1 MTNRIPGW
9 LALTLVAALLLSILP
24 AAVLAAPATPVA
36 QQSDAASDVLT
47 PDALANM
54 TYISELTP
62 SGEATLV
69 DGKYEDV
76 DNRILVTLATAPIA
90 YGTLDGQD
98 AAAVLIVENGGGSGI
113 FVNLAVVVDQE
124 GTPVNVASTLLGDR
138 VDVTSLAIDD
148 DQVNLELIRQGP
160 GDPMCC
166 PTELARVSYT
176 LDGDQLV
183 AADETV
189 LGQGPQVVVYE
200 APEGG
205 MQITIVPPAPYEAG
219 TAAMPT
225 GAPLHTMVSFLGPD
239 PTAAQSD
246 GGPFL
251 AVYPADEYVQLWQDA
266 GDATIADLVSGL
278 QSTLADQPATL
289 DAPLPIVP
297 PATGVDTAAQ
307 VSYLTGDGYRGVR
320 FVAQST
326 LGGEPTGNE
335 QLSYYFSGLTDD
347 GRYLIGAQWP
357 VATTAAADALD
368 SAADDE
374 WTPTL
379 SSLDTAF
386 ASLIIQG
393 PGPTLTIDDLGN
405 MEYQSML
412 LEKPVLLTNGIYTE
426 TVVPD
431 SATGVTSV
439 QLLETPMAL
448 GYVDGFESAAVLIVE
463 NGGGTGQFVTLALV
477 QDVGGTPVNTANT
490 FLGDRPN
497 VTNLAIDADGSI
509 TVDMIQVGPNDAFC
523 CANMPMTVTYV
534 KTGDQLVMRDQA
546 SATIDT
552 TGYEGQ
558 VTAAVV
564 QPTAY
569 DNTMPPSGQGEPKH
583 FTWTL
588 GDTSDPGS
596 MTGYVS
602 VYPVEAYLAIWELQG
617 DSFVSDTLAQLETL
631 LSEQP
636 ADPAPPMPV
645 LPQVGATNDFAA
657 QVAYLDLPGGGNG
670 VRFIGR
676 FVQDVSPIE
685 NFQLRYIFQ
694 GLTNDGQT
702 LVVASIPVTTT
713 ALPAEPQSMSG
724 DEYNEFAANYESY
737 LAETT
742 ATFNA
747 LASTDF
753 APDLAVLDAILQS
766 VTPEASTNPL
776 APDSLANMEYSSELA
791 SDGVALL
798 ENGVYTESVAPD
810 SASMIEIR
818 LLPAPIAYGTLDDQ
832 DSAAVLLAESGGG
845 SGTFIVLAVVQA
857 PEGTPV
863 NVANAPLGDRV
874 QVQSLAIADNQITV
888 EMLAQG
894 PDDPMC
900 CPSQQTTQVYE
911 LQGDTLA
918 LVDET
923 TSSMESDSS
932 ASTLAG
938 TTWVWSQ
945 TQMNDDTLKTPA
957 VEGAFTLTFNDDGT
971 AGATTDCNTYSG
983 SYTEEGGSLAIEL
996 PAATLMACPDDSQE
1010 QEFIADVTSINS
1022 YIVTEE
1028 GDLALLLPF
1037 DSGSMIFTPGTGE
1050 ATGEGAMTEEPADD
1064 TAAEAPAAGLAGTA
1078 WNWVQT
1084 QYANDTIAAPA
1095 DPTLYVLT
1103 FGTDGTVSMQDD
1115 CNVLNGTF
1123 TEGENGELTIDLQT
1137 STMAACAPESLHDQ
1151 FVLDLAGV
1159 ASYLL
1164 QDGSMFAAI
1173 KYDTG
1178 IMEFAPAP

>member
-1 MTNRIPGW
+1 MQNRIPGW
-9 LALTLVAALLLSILP
+9 LALTLVAALLLSALP
-24 AAVLAAPATPVA
+24 AAALAAPAAPVVR
-36 QQSDAASDVLT
+36 QSDAASDVLT
-47 PDALANM
+47 PEALANM

-76 DNRILVTLATAPIA
+76 DNRILVTLATEPIA
-90 YGTLDGQD
+90 YGTLNGQD
-98 AAAVLIVENGGGSGI
+98 AAAVLVVENGGGSGI

-124 GTPVNVASTLLGDR
+124 GAPVNVASTLLGDR
-138 VDVTSLAIDD
+138 VDVTNLAIEN

-166 PTELARVSYT
+166 PTELASLSYT

-183 AADETV
+183 AVDETV
-189 LGQGPQVVVYE
+189 IGQGPQVVVYE

-239 PTAAQSD
+239 PATAPSD

-251 AVYPADEYVQLWQDA
+251 AVYPADEYVKLWQDA
-266 GDATIADLVSGL
+266 GDETMADLVSGL
-278 QSTLADQPATL
+278 QSTLAEQPATL
-289 DAPLPIVP
+289 AAPLPIVP
-297 PATGVDTAAQ
+297 PVTGVDTAAQ
-307 VSYLTGDGYRGVR
+307 VSYLAGDGYSGVR

-347 GRYLIGAQWP
+347 GRYLIAAQWP
-357 VATTAAADALD
+357 VTTTAAADALD

-379 SSLDTAF
+379 SSLDTTF
-386 ASLIIQG
+386 ESLIIQG
-393 PGPTLTIDDLGN
+393 PGPTLTADDLGN

-431 SATGVTSV
+431 SASGVTTV
-439 QLLETPMAL
+439 QLLETPVAY
-448 GYVDGFESAAVLIVE
+448 GYVDGFEAAAVLIVE

-477 QDVGGTPVNTANT
+477 QDVGGTPVNTANA

-497 VTNLAIDADGSI
+497 VTNLAINDDGSI

-534 KTGDQLVMRDQA
+534 KAGDQLVMRDQA

-569 DNTMPPSGQGEPKH
+569 DNTMPPSGQGESKH

-588 GDTSDPGS
+588 GDATEPGS
-596 MTGYVS
+596 VTGYVS
-602 VYPVEAYLAIWELQG
+602 VYPVEAYRAIWDVAG
-617 DSFVSDTLAQLETL
+617 DPFVNDALAQLETL

-636 ADPAPPMPV
+636 AEPAPPMPV
-645 LPQVGATNDFAA
+645 LPQLPATNDFAA
-657 QVAYLDLPGGGNG
+657 QVAYLDLPGGGSG

-685 NFQLRYIFQ
+685 NFQLRYVFQ
-694 GLTNDGQT
+694 GLTDDGQT
-702 LVVASIPVTTT
+702 LIVASIPVTTT
-713 ALPAEPQSMSG
+713 ALLAEPQSMSG
-724 DEYNEFAANYESY
+724 DEYNNFAANYESY

-747 LASTDF
+747 LAATDF
-753 APDLAVLDAILQS
+753 TPDLTVLDAILQS

-776 APDSLANMEYSSELA
+776 APDALANMEYSSELA
-791 SDGVALL
+791 TDGVALL
-798 ENGVYTESVAPD
+798 DNGVYTESIAPD
-810 SASMIEIR
+810 SASVIEIR
-818 LLPAPIAYGTLDDQ
+818 LLPAPIAYGTLDEQ

-845 SGTFIVLAVVQA
+845 SGTFINLAVVQA
-857 PEGTPV
+857 PDGTPV

-911 LQGDTLA
+911 LQGDTLV

-923 TSSMESDSS
+923 TGAAQSSNES
-932 ASTLAG
+932 ALAG
-938 TTWVWSQ
+938 TTWVWSE
-945 TQMNDDTLKTPA
+945 TQMNDGAIKTPA
-957 VEGAFTLTFNDDGT
+957 TAGAFTLTFGEDGT

-983 SYTEEGGSLAIEL
+983 SFTEDSSSLTIDL
-996 PAATLMACPDDSQE
+996 PIATLMACPDGSQE

-1022 YIVTEE
+1022 YIITEE
-1028 GDLALLLPF
+1028 GNLALLLPF
-1037 DSGSMIFTPGTGE
+1037 DSGSIIFTPGTGE
-1050 ATGEGAMTEEPADD
+1050 GTGEGAMTDD
-1064 TAAEAPAAGLAGTA
+1064 TAAEAPATGLAGTA

-1103 FGTDGTVSMQDD
+1103 FGADGTVNMQDD

-1137 STMAACAPESLHDQ
+1137 STMAACPPESLHDQ

-1164 QDGSMFAAI
+1164 QDGNLFAAI

>member
-1 MTNRIPGW
+1 MKKRIPGW
-9 LALTLVAALLLSILP
+9 LALTLVAALLLSALP
-24 AAVLAAPATPVA
+24 AAAVAAPSIPVA
-36 QQSDAASDVLT
+36 QQSDTASDVLT
-47 PDALANM
+47 PEALANM

-76 DNRILVTLATAPIA
+76 DNRILVTLATEPIA
-90 YGTLDGQD
+90 YGTLGGQD

-113 FVNLAVVVDQE
+113 FVNLAVVVDQD
-124 GTPVNVASTLLGDR
+124 GAPVNVASTLLGDR
-138 VDVTSLAIDD
+138 VDVTSFAIEN

-166 PTELARVSYT
+166 PTELASVSYT

-183 AADETV
+183 VADDTV

-219 TAAMPT
+219 AAAMPT

-239 PTAAQSD
+239 PAAAQSD

-266 GDATIADLVSGL
+266 GDATMADLVSGL

-289 DAPLPIVP
+289 AAPLPIVP
-297 PATGVDTAAQ
+297 PAAGVDTAAQ
-307 VSYLTGDGYRGVR
+307 VSYLAGDGYRGVR

-326 LGGEPTGNE
+326 LGGEPAGNE
-335 QLSYYFSGLTDD
+335 QISYYFSGITDD

-357 VATTAAADALD
+357 VTTTAAADALD
-368 SAADDE
+368 SAADEE
-374 WTPTL
+374 WTPAL
-379 SSLDTAF
+379 SSLDTTF

-393 PGPTLTIDDLGN
+393 PGPTLTADDLGN

-431 SATGVTSV
+431 SASGITTV
-439 QLLETPMAL
+439 QLVDEPMAF
-448 GYVDGFESAAVLIVE
+448 GYVDGFESAAVLIAE
-463 NGGGTGQFVTLALV
+463 NGGGTGQFITLALV
-477 QDVGGTPVNTANT
+477 QDVGGEPVNTANA

-497 VTNLAIDADGSI
+497 VTNLAINSDGSI

-534 KTGDQLVMRDQA
+534 KAGNQLVVRDQA
-546 SATIDT
+546 SATIDV

-558 VTAAVV
+558 VAAAVV
-564 QPTAY
+564 QPTPY

-583 FTWTL
+583 FTWTF
-588 GDTSDPGS
+588 GAETDPAS
-596 MTGYVS
+596 ATGYVS
-602 VYPVEAYLAIWELQG
+602 VYPVEAYLAIWDLEG
-617 DSFVSDTLAQLETL
+617 DPFVADTLAQLETL

-636 ADPAPPMPV
+636 AEPAPPLPV
-645 LPQVGATNDFAA
+645 LPQMPATNDFAA
-657 QVAYLDLPGGGNG
+657 QVAYLDLPGGGSG

-694 GLTNDGQT
+694 GLTNDGQA

-713 ALPAEPQSMSG
+713 ALPGEPQSMSG

-753 APDLAVLDAILQS
+753 VPDLAVLDTIMQS
-766 VTPEASTNPL
+766 VTPESSTNPL
-776 APDSLANMEYSSELA
+776 APDSLANMAYSSELA
-791 SDGVALL
+791 TDGVALL
-798 ENGVYTESVAPD
+798 EGGVYTESIAPD
-810 SASMIEIR
+810 SASIIEIR
-818 LLPAPIAYGTLDDQ
+818 LLPAPVAYGTLDEQ

-874 QVQSLAIADNQITV
+874 QVQTLTIADNQITV

-923 TSSMESDSS
+923 TGGAEGSAEGSGES
-932 ASTLAG
+932 ALAG

-957 VEGAFTLTFNDDGT
+957 MEGAFTLTFGEDGT

-983 SYTEEGGSLAIEL
+983 SYTEDGGSLAIDL
-996 PAATLMACPDDSQE
+996 PAATLMACPDGSQE
-1010 QEFIADVTSINS
+1010 QEFIADVTSING
-1022 YIVTEE
+1022 YIITDE

-1050 ATGEGAMTEEPADD
+1050 ATGEGAMTDD

-1084 QYANDTIAAPA
+1084 QYSNDAIAAPV
-1095 DPTLYVLT
+1095 DPTVYVLT
-1103 FGTDGTVSMQDD
+1103 FGADGTVSTQDD
-1115 CNVLNGTF
+1115 CNALTGTF

-1137 STMAACAPESLHDQ
+1137 STMAACPPDSLHDQ
-1151 FVLDLAGV
+1151 FVLDLSGV
-1159 ASYLL
+1159 ASYLIQEGNL
-1164 QDGSMFAAI
+1164 FAAI
-1173 KYDTG
+1173 KFDTG
-1178 IMEFAPAP
+1178 IVEFAPSP

>member
-1 MTNRIPGW
+1 MKHRIPGW
-9 LALTLVAALLLSILP
+9 LALTLVAALLLSALP
-24 AAVLAAPATPVA
+24 AAVLAAPVAPVA
-36 QQSDAASDVLT
+36 QQSDAAADVLT
-47 PDALANM
+47 PVALANM

-62 SGEATLV
+62 SGEAALV

-76 DNRILVTLATAPIA
+76 DNRILVTLATEPIA
-90 YGTLDGQD
+90 YGTLNGQD
-98 AAAVLIVENGGGSGI
+98 AAAVLIVENGGGSGS

-138 VDVTSLAIDD
+138 VDVTTLAIEN
-148 DQVNLELIRQGP
+148 DQVVLEMVQQGP
-160 GDPMCC
+160 NDPMCC
-166 PTELARVSYT
+166 PTELVRVSYA
-176 LDGDQLV
+176 LEGDQLV
-183 AADETV
+183 VVDETV
-189 LGQGPQVVVYE
+189 LGSGPQVLVDQ

-205 MQITIVPPAPYEAG
+205 VSTTIVPPTPYDA
-219 TAAMPT
+219 TAAAMPT
-225 GAPLHTMVSFLGPD
+225 GAPIHTMVSFGIGT
-239 PTAAQSD
+239 TAPSD
-246 GGPFL
+246 GGPLL
-251 AVYPADEYVQLWQDA
+251 AVYPVDEYIQLWQDA
-266 GDATIADLVSGL
+266 GDETIADLVSGL
-278 QSTLADQPATL
+278 QSTLADKPATL
-289 DAPLPIVP
+289 AVPLPIVP

-307 VSYLTGDGYRGVR
+307 VSYLTGDGYSGVR

-357 VATTAAADALD
+357 VSTTAAADALD
-368 SAADDE
+368 SAANDE

-379 SSLDTAF
+379 SSLDATLE
-386 ASLIIQG
+386 SLLIQG
-393 PGPTLTIDDLGN
+393 PGPTLTADDLGN

-412 LEKPVLLTNGIYTE
+412 LEKPVLLSNGIYSE

-431 SATGVTSV
+431 SATGVTTV
-439 QLLETPMAL
+439 QLLETPVAY
-448 GYVDGFESAAVLIVE
+448 GYVGGFEAAAVLIVE

-477 QDVGGTPVNTANT
+477 QDVGGEPVNTANV

-534 KTGDQLVMRDQA
+534 KAGNQLVMRDQA

-602 VYPVEAYLAIWELQG
+602 VYPVEAYQAIWELQG

-636 ADPAPPMPV
+636 ANPAPPLPV
-645 LPQVGATNDFAA
+645 LPQLPATNDFAA

-676 FVQDVSPIE
+676 FVQDVSPVE

-694 GLTNDGQT
+694 GLTDNGQT

-713 ALPAEPQSMSG
+713 ALPTEPQSMSG
-724 DEYNEFAANYESY
+724 DEYNTFAANYESY

-753 APDLAVLDAILQS
+753 TPDLAVLDAILES

-791 SDGVALL
+791 TDGVALL

-810 SASMIEIR
+810 SASVIEIR
-818 LLPAPIAYGTLDDQ
+818 LLPAPIAYGTLDEQ
-832 DSAAVLLAESGGG
+832 DSAVVLLAENGGG
-845 SGTFIVLAVVQA
+845 SGTFINLAVVQA

-911 LQGDTLA
+911 LQGDTLV

-923 TSSMESDSS
+923 TGSTESGSSESV
-932 ASTLAG
+932 LAG
-938 TTWVWSQ
+938 TSWVWSQ
-945 TQMNDDTLKTPA
+945 TQMNDGAIKTPA
-957 VEGAFTLTFNDDGT
+957 VEGAFALTFNADGT

-983 SYTEEGGSLAIEL
+983 SYTEDGSSLTIDL
-996 PAATLMACPDDSQE
+996 PIATLMACPDGSQE
-1010 QEFIADVTSINS
+1010 QEFIADLTSINS
-1022 YIVTEE
+1022 YIITEE

-1037 DSGSMIFTPGTGE
+1037 DSGSMIFTPGTGD
-1050 ATGEGAMTEEPADD
+1050 AAGNASMTDD

-1084 QYANDTIAAPA
+1084 QYGNDTITAPA

-1103 FGTDGTVSMQDD
+1103 FGADGTVNMQDD

-1159 ASYLL
+1159 ASYLM

-1178 IMEFAPAP
+1178 IMEFAPVP